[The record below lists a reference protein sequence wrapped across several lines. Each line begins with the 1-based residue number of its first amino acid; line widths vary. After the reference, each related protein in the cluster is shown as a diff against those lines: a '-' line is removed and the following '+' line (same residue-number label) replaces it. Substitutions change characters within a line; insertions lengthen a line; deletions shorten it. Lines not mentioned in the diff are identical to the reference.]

1 MAKQI
6 LFKSEARKALK
17 NGIDKLADT
26 VKTTLGP
33 KGRAVVLD
41 KGYGAPTVTLDGVT
55 IAKEIEL
62 ADKIENMGA
71 ELIKEVASKTNDVA
85 GDGTTTA
92 TLLAQSLISESFK
105 YVEAGNDPV
114 VIRQG
119 MEDAYKFLNEAL
131 KKISQPI
138 TTKEK
143 ISQVA
148 AISARDIEVGTMIAE
163 VIEKAGKDGV
173 ITVED
178 SQTLGLS
185 SEVVEGLQFDRGY
198 ISSYMVSNP
207 EKMQAILEDPYI
219 LVTDKKISVVADIL
233 PLLEKIIQ
241 IGKKDLL
248 IIADDFDGE
257 ALATIIVNKLRGIFN
272 AVVVK
277 APGFGDRRKDLL
289 QDIAVVCGAEV
300 ISEEL
305 GKKLDSTEVSM
316 LGSARRVICDKEKTT
331 IVGGKGDKIKIDNR
345 IKQIRVLLEKSDSSF
360 DKEKFQERLAKLSGG
375 VAVIKV
381 GAATETE
388 QKEKK
393 YRIEDAVNATKAAI
407 EEGIVPGGG
416 VALIRAGQE
425 VKKSLKE
432 NDLGGQLILK
442 AIEAPIKQ
450 IATNA
455 GRNGEVVLAEV
466 LKQNGSF
473 GYNAGIDKYEDLV
486 EAGIIDPTKVVRTA
500 LQNAVSVASMF
511 LITESVVAELPEE
524 KKEEHNHNHRGF

>member
-41 KGYGAPTVTLDGVT
+41 KGYGAPIVTLDGVT
-55 IAKEIEL
+55 IAKDIEL
-62 ADKIENMGA
+62 SDRIENMGA
-71 ELIKEVASKTNDVA
+71 ELIKEVASKTNDIA

-92 TLLAQSLISESFK
+92 TLLTQSMIAESFK

-114 VIRQG
+114 EIKKG
-119 MEDAYKFLNEAL
+119 MEVAYQALNESL

-138 TTKEK
+138 STKEK

-148 AISARDIEVGTMIAE
+148 TISARDAEVGVMIAE

-185 SEVVEGLQFDRGY
+185 SEVVEGLEFDKGY
-198 ISSYMVSNP
+198 VSAYMVSNP
-207 EKMQAILEDPYI
+207 EKMQAVIEDPYI
-219 LVTDKKISVVADIL
+219 LVTDKKISAVSDIL

-241 IGKKDLL
+241 TGKKDLL

-257 ALATIIVNKLRGIFN
+257 ALATIVLNKLRGIFN
-272 AVVVK
+272 AVAVK

-289 QDIAVVCGAEV
+289 QDIAIVCGAEV
-300 ISEEL
+300 ISEET
-305 GKKLDSTEVSM
+305 GKKLENTEISM
-316 LGSARRVICDKEKTT
+316 LGSARRIVCSKDKTT
-331 IVGGKGDKIKIDNR
+331 IVDGKGDKQNIEKRVNQIKTI
-345 IKQIRVLLEKSDSSF
+345 LEKTDSSF
-360 DKEKFQERLAKLSGG
+360 DKEKLQERLAKLSGG

-416 VALIRAGQE
+416 VALVRASQE
-425 VKKSLKE
+425 VKKTLKE
-432 NDLGGQLILK
+432 NDLGGKLILK
-442 AIEAPIKQ
+442 AVEGPLKQ
-450 IATNA
+450 ISANA
-455 GRNGEVVLAEV
+455 GKNGEVILAEV
-466 LKQNGSF
+466 LKKDGAF
-473 GYNAGIDKYEDLV
+473 GYNAGEDRFEDLV
-486 EAGIIDPTKVVRTA
+486 VAGIIDPTKVVRTA

-511 LITESVVAELPEE
+511 LITESVVAEIPEE
-524 KKEEHNHNHRGF
+524 KKDEHNHQHGGF